1 MTTDMSSNSYVEQS
15 APRPLGNAAPH
26 AAASRVAIDVCG
38 IALIA
43 NAMLM

>member
-15 APRPLGNAAPH
+15 APRPLGNAAPTLPR
-26 AAASRVAIDVCG
+26 RVWRLTCVG

-43 NAMLM
+43 NGMLM